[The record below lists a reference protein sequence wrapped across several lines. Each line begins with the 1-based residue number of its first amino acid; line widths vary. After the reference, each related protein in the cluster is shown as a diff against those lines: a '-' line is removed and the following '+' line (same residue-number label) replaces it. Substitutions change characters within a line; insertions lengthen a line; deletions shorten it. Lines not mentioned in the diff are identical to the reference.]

1 LPSQGVASALKVHSK
16 NDTMSSDMTPR
27 RGGHPLPV
35 AVYLFY
41 GIGAKGMSV
50 GSRTVVLV
58 LDMAAASVAILAD
71 WEG

>member
-1 LPSQGVASALKVHSK
+1 
-16 NDTMSSDMTPR
+16 
-27 RGGHPLPV
+27 
-35 AVYLFY
+35 VYLFY